1 MALPVRTK
9 AILKKM
15 KNTIINFKTL
25 SLAIGF
31 FLCLIVPIGL
41 LRGEGLDVFMVEE
54 FNVDP
59 LAFAVD
65 DDRLTDIKL
74 IDDQQEEYFLKNGKY
89 LHIPEFACLAGRCQ
103 VDEYRTYAGQVGY
116 VAYFY
121 NDDKAEKEYSA
132 ISKGVYNLSAEWQ
145 AVE

>member
-1 MALPVRTK
+1 MKYLHT
-9 AILKKM
+9 ILKS
-15 KNTIINFKTL
+15 L

-31 FLCLIVPIGL
+31 FLFLSVPVGL
-41 LRGEGLDVFMVEE
+41 LRGEGLDVFMVDE

-59 LAFAVD
+59 LAFTAD

-89 LHIPEFACLAGRCQ
+89 LHVPEFACLAGRCQ
-103 VDEYRTYAGQVGY
+103 VDEYRTYVGQVGY

-121 NDDKAEKEYSA
+121 NDEKAEREYSA
-132 ISKGVYNLSAEWQ
+132 ISKGVFNLSNDWE
-145 AVE
+145 AVEK